1 MAQRASLGV
10 GGFIGRP
17 PTGPSAP
24 CGSRKFDPASLPP
37 LRRCPCRAHKRKR
50 PESGALPK
58 FDRAEPQAA
67 ALVDLSSRSLLE
79 LAIGIDAGFIASGI
93 SRTRSTCRSPFSRVA
108 PLTLT

>member
-37 LRRCPCRAHKRKR
+37 LRRCPRRAHKRKR

-67 ALVDLSSRSLLE
+67 ALVDLSSTSLLA
-79 LAIGIDAGFIASGI
+79 LAIGIDRAFIPSAI
-93 SRTRSTCRSPFSRVA
+93 SCPTSTC
-108 PLTLT
+108 T